1 MQRQDAAVLVSRL
14 FEVVFFEGAPEFTF
28 KDEETFPKY
37 LYQSIKNLASHEIVR
52 GYPDGTFRPFNLITR
67 AEAVQMLDVV
77 LKYIEIPE
85 KTPPLAPPETP
96 RPTVTPKPTSTPIST
111 PSPTPTTP
119 KGGSTGGTKSTP
131 TPEPTPVNNAPIF
144 ISTPVEEVVLNMVEG
159 NREII
164 DLTKWTVVQLC
175 DTNDD
180 IPNWVHSEPTKAM
193 QTRNANP
200 SVLLSDIQVDK
211 CIVNGKWRVDT
222 SKDDDLMGFVFGYQ
236 DEGHFYLFDWK
247 QTTQMWKG
255 NNCEQG
261 MSVKVINTDT
271 PILDGDLWMS
281 EGNERVKVI
290 YRNTIPY
297 KDFEDYEFTLKFSG
311 NGHFNIIINIIIII
325 RHDDVV
331 LDDISLYDDTYT
343 TGKFGFYNFSETDL
357 EGSTTKFEYDEM
369 GRLIKVTDALGNS
382 TTYEYD
388 AFGNMISETDANGNT
403 TTFEYDKLG
412 RKIKRILP
420 LGMSETY
427 TYDAVGNI
435 ISITD
440 FNGNTTKFE
449 YDVNDRL
456 IKKIFHDGSEEAY
469 TYTPLGQRAT
479 VTDNRGTTKFE
490 YDVMGR
496 LIKETGPDGISI
508 EYTYDAAGNKTGVKV
523 PSGTTTYTYDKLN
536 RLSTVTDPDGGVT
549 TYIYD
554 EVGNRTGV
562 TYPNGTKM
570 LYTYDELNRLVELVN
585 QDANGE
591 IISSYKY
598 TLGPAGSRI
607 KIEEHTGRV
616 IEYEY
621 DNTYKLLKETI
632 NNPDGTIREIS
643 YTYDAVGNRLTKTD
657 DGNTVNYTYDENNRL
672 ISEGENVYTY
682 DNNGNTLSKKN
693 ETETILYTYGYDNR
707 LVSVVTTNQTGT
719 STVEYVYDVD
729 GIRVGK
735 IVDDA
740 KFSRYTVDKNTD
752 YAKVL
757 EERNE
762 KGKLIVSYVHGDDL
776 ISQKRGD
783 VKSYYHFDG
792 LGSTRALTNSNGEVT
807 DTYTYDAFGNL
818 IEKTGDTEN
827 EFLYTGE
834 QYDANIGFYYLRARY
849 MNPAIGRFTTMDP
862 FEGFIQDPYSLHKY
876 LYAHANPVMNI
887 DPSGNFTLVSSLL
900 GKSLAV
906 SISLNTI
913 FNN

>member
-1 MQRQDAAVLVSRL
+1 MGRRTEYIYDIY
-14 FEVVFFEGAPEFTF
+14 G
-28 KDEETFPKY
+28 
-37 LYQSIKNLASHEIVR
+37 NLEKTI
-52 GYPDGTFRPFNLITR
+52 YPDGT
-67 AEAVQMLDVV
+67 E
-77 LKYIEIPE
+77 E
-85 KTPPLAPPETP
+85 KFTYD
-96 RPTVTPKPTSTPIST
+96 K
-111 PSPTPTTP
+111 
-119 KGGSTGGTKSTP
+119 
-131 TPEPTPVNNAPIF
+131 
-144 ISTPVEEVVLNMVEG
+144 EG
-159 NREII
+159 NR
-164 DLTKWTVVQLC
+164 LTYTDRAGNV
-175 DTNDD
+175 
-180 IPNWVHSEPTKAM
+180 TKYFYDKLG
-193 QTRNANP
+193 RLVKKVNP
-200 SVLLSDIQVDK
+200 DGSFTETEYD
-211 CIVNGKWRVDT
+211 VNGRKIKEIDALGNV
-222 SKDDDLMGFVFGYQ
+222 
-236 DEGHFYLFDWK
+236 
-247 QTTQMWKG
+247 TTYEYDKAG
-255 NNCEQG
+255 NN
-261 MSVKVINTDT
+261 
-271 PILDGDLWMS
+271 
-281 EGNERVKVI
+281 
-290 YRNTIPY
+290 
-297 KDFEDYEFTLKFSG
+297 
-311 NGHFNIIINIIIII
+311 
-325 RHDDVV
+325 
-331 LDDISLYDDTYT
+331 IS
-343 TGKFGFYNFSETDL
+343 
-357 EGSTTKFEYDEM
+357 
-369 GRLIKVTDALGNS
+369 VTDALGN
-382 TTYEYD
+382 TTFYEYD
-388 AFGNMISETDANGNT
+388 GNGNIT
-403 TTFEYDKLG
+403 KIIDARGNEINYEYD
-412 RKIKRILP
+412 
-420 LGMSETY
+420 ETGAR
-427 TYDAVGNI
+427 TKSINAEGN
-435 ISITD
+435 
-440 FNGNTTKFE
+440 
-449 YDVNDRL
+449 
-456 IKKIFHDGSEEAY
+456 
-469 TYTPLGQRAT
+469 TPLGQRAT

-913 FNN
+913 FTTINVFYQGIFNDIYYTPKQLIKDYSIDVITGAVGGLASHFIGVGFVNGKGLSFGGRIIQGMISGGASSFLVALTDEMLRGNAYDAFLEWAITGETIEVGKMGNRIVYATFSGVFFGAIFTIVDEAHTTRVFDVENVYTKTIKERSSKTPYDSAAGVTAVVTSRSFAEVLIERFKESVEEWFGWSFD